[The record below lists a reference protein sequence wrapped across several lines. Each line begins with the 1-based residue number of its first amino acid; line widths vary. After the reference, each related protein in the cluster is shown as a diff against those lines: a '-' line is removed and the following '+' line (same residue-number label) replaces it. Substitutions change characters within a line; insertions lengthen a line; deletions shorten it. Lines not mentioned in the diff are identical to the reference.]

1 MSIWTSGWH
10 RWDDPAQALTH
21 SFLRCRT
28 TTASTPVL
36 FRFFHFFLSI
46 FFSPITPLPF
56 LSLFSPCGRCRRHN
70 SLSERR
76 RLTHKSV
83 AGNLAAL
90 TERAKHSQAARKFSG
105 SPTTLRCYLIGDL
118 LFLAAALD
126 FFFFFFLF
134 SRSFLSLPLMG
145 KGAQS
150 DYGGGGSE
158 TRRAIVKKEKWKSK
172 KSIESVFLKNVGR
185 P

>member
-1 MSIWTSGWH
+1 MRRSSPSSYAFI
-10 RWDDPAQALTH
+10 PPMLN
-21 SFLRCRT
+21 

-36 FRFFHFFLSI
+36 FRFFHFFP
-46 FFSPITPLPF
+46 PITPLPF
-56 LSLFSPCGRCRRHN
+56 LSLFFSSGRCRRHN

-105 SPTTLRCYLIGDL
+105 SPTTLRRYLIGDL

-126 FFFFFFLF
+126 FFFFFLF

-158 TRRAIVKKEKWKSK
+158 TRRAIVKKEK
-172 KSIESVFLKNVGR
+172 
-185 P
+185 